1 MSDEVDP
8 KHYYYVGANNLEWE
22 QRKAKLGHTED
33 SYNRKS
39 GYAPAYQSDDPFR
52 FRLIIEVYK
61 PNPKSGIEEIEKTWI
76 AKFPQIEKLK
86 EDEGKLN
93 VASSTEAVR
102 FTDHSEFKTV
112 FQKVL
117 ADKGLSGLFIRVYTT
132 PSEIEGLLH
141 IHKVKYHSVAPLE
154 KSLCGI
160 KLRPYQEEDINVTL
174 NAFVIEK
181 IPRAYWSI
189 MCGLGKTL
197 MTYELILRIKSQSTL
212 FVVSRNVLL
221 EQALTDFMEYGC
233 SIENLFMYSANK
245 MPSHL
250 QDIKKIRSFTD
261 LPSDKPWIC
270 VVHYGN
276 LSYLKGANVNLIV
289 FDEAHHLVPSAKKDE
304 MLKPNASSGDLSG
317 NQFGLSDA
325 NIKAKWRLALTATP
339 KDTPCVENNQI
350 SRIGFTFLPDLF
362 GPCLTQ
368 RNYVF
373 GKENEFLAPF
383 EVVSIRAEGNKIREM
398 IESLRKDLHLPSGT
412 FKDFLEQFGE
422 WATGKRTKLKA
433 TKFIKQNEEDEEEE
447 EVDDDEEES
456 ENAITPELTL
466 WYAVV
471 SILLLEII
479 RRDDRKRIVT
489 CHNTTKKARLFKR
502 IFNGIWLM
510 KNKTNNTSIT
520 CEAVHSQQ
528 KNAENQEIKKRFK
541 AKDGAD
547 IRILCNIRTLMEG
560 FDEPSIDTILFVDNK
575 WSPIECIQFIGR
587 GLRLDPNNKEKVT
600 KVLIPFITQEIIQDE
615 DLTILR
621 TTSDYANVRYC
632 IKHIIESLDPN
643 QVITGTVWVPKPN
656 DSIQD
661 VDKKLE
667 DEVDPTERIYIP
679 NEFMDQH
686 DKDLLGVCPTSELAG
701 KSFTEAR
708 IWMHELVRR
717 EGWGRF
723 NTEQESRHAWD
734 RYRNTHTL
742 PKGIPY
748 DPAKVYK
755 EVGYINWRD
764 YAGVLL
770 TPSDIQEL
778 SAGEMITLISI
789 GLNPINHTMTSLR
802 KEITKMSS
810 RRLPDNPRQKWKL
823 SIYDLMEK
831 VKPGSTEAIRIWGKR
846 TDKLY
851 IALQTISVR
860 NIIVFESKWTE
871 IHSKDL
877 SIPGL
882 PTEIFGLSFWDN
894 YEPAL

>member
-1 MSDEVDP
+1 M
-8 KHYYYVGANNLEWE
+8 
-22 QRKAKLGHTED
+22 
-33 SYNRKS
+33 
-39 GYAPAYQSDDPFR
+39 
-52 FRLIIEVYK
+52 
-61 PNPKSGIEEIEKTWI
+61 
-76 AKFPQIEKLK
+76 
-86 EDEGKLN
+86 
-93 VASSTEAVR
+93 
-102 FTDHSEFKTV
+102 
-112 FQKVL
+112 
-117 ADKGLSGLFIRVYTT
+117 
-132 PSEIEGLLH
+132 
-141 IHKVKYHSVAPLE
+141 
-154 KSLCGI
+154 
-160 KLRPYQEEDINVTL
+160 
-174 NAFVIEK
+174 
-181 IPRAYWSI
+181 
-189 MCGLGKTL
+189 
-197 MTYELILRIKSQSTL
+197 
-212 FVVSRNVLL
+212 
-221 EQALTDFMEYGC
+221 
-233 SIENLFMYSANK
+233 
-245 MPSHL
+245 
-250 QDIKKIRSFTD
+250 
-261 LPSDKPWIC
+261 
-270 VVHYGN
+270 
-276 LSYLKGANVNLIV
+276 
-289 FDEAHHLVPSAKKDE
+289 
-304 MLKPNASSGDLSG
+304 
-317 NQFGLSDA
+317 
-325 NIKAKWRLALTATP
+325 
-339 KDTPCVENNQI
+339 
-350 SRIGFTFLPDLF
+350 
-362 GPCLTQ
+362 
-368 RNYVF
+368 
-373 GKENEFLAPF
+373 
-383 EVVSIRAEGNKIREM
+383 
-398 IESLRKDLHLPSGT
+398 
-412 FKDFLEQFGE
+412 
-422 WATGKRTKLKA
+422 KA

-823 SIYDLMEK
+823 SVYDLMEK